1 MKKAFKITKQDMKN
15 IIRVPSVLIL
25 IIGLAILPSFYAWFN
40 IKASWDPYSNTEG
53 IQIGVVSDDTGTEV
67 EGESINMGDE
77 LIDNLKEN
85 DSLGWQFDDSIE
97 EADEKVYKGEY
108 FATIHIPET
117 FSEDVTSILDDEPKS
132 ANVQYKVNEKTNA
145 IAPKMTDTGATQ
157 ITETINDTFVQ
168 TTAQT
173 LLEEFNNAGIELEQ
187 NLPILEKI
195 KSAVYNLHD
204 HIDDIDEA
212 GDMIVQLDEDQD
224 NIQNYADTLDSLQ
237 DYESNI
243 REGGDQI
250 LTVQSHL
257 DDINRLGDA
266 VVELN
271 GSMPDIENALT
282 RISSIQQYF
291 PAINEG
297 LEDAYNAS
305 ITAGDTLA
313 DVQERIPEINQQIRD
328 YQDQVDRAQDTVD
341 KAEQTTDEVAE
352 LIHNRVNEAEEIING
367 LPSFD
372 LESEESTT
380 PDFVNNIKD
389 SVDESK
395 QPLGDI
401 LEELGDSG
409 NLETNESVEKLSNTA
424 DETKEQGNELSS
436 ELEDMLTKIEED
448 NYTEEDMNALNEA
461 IDNYQSSFDGV
472 KEDLANAEFVPDTTQ
487 DDENEENP
495 ENKEDDAEEDTE
507 QNNEETEQSDE
518 DAEQD
523 SEEAEQSDEDAE
535 QDSEE
540 AEQSDED
547 AGQDS
552 EEAEQS
558 DDDAEQDSEEAEQ
571 SDEDAEQDSEEA
583 EQSDDSADTQQRDE
597 EIDQVIGD
605 LHEDTMNAFDEIST
619 VLDQNI
625 DLATRNIQ
633 QLPELI
639 AMKENPDRAEY
650 AEEQI
655 QAVQE
660 SIEGLQSSITSTQNS
675 LDLLEAPENK
685 EELDSIRDT
694 LEGDSSQLNN
704 VIDYL
709 ENGDFDLDQLEDVKD
724 DAVNNLESLQSF
736 NEDTLDP
743 FVNDA
748 FTTLENRL
756 NDADSKLNAALDY
769 TDLASD
775 YLSEAATV
783 VNDSQ
788 YYLNLLN
795 ENLPYYEEEFSD
807 ISDTVNQH
815 FPEFKNGVDAASSFF
830 QNDMPHL
837 EDEVNN
843 LAGFVNNDM
852 DDLIEQYKQLNS
864 LVQDNLPEAQESI
877 GEMADFIRD
886 DWPGYKEDIQNAYDR
901 IKQMEDDQI
910 IEELIGALQN
920 DLSDETEYFSR
931 PVQLDEEKLFA
942 IPNYGSANTP
952 FYTVLALWV
961 GALLL
966 CNLITTE
973 LKDKNREEFSLRDI
987 YLGRMTLFLIV
998 AIVQAIIASLG
1009 NIFILHAY
1017 MAHPFYF
1024 TLFSVLIA
1032 LAFMIIVYTLVSL
1045 FGNVGKAIAIIF
1057 MILQLSGGGGMFPI
1071 QVAPEFFQA
1080 IHPFLPFTYAIDIL
1094 REATG
1099 GIVWSVVFNR
1109 FAMLAIFPVIF
1120 ILLGYTFRPWIA
1132 PKVHKAYLKTKKSN
1146 MVD

>member
-15 IIRVPSVLIL
+15 IIRVPSILIL

-40 IKASWDPYSNTEG
+40 IKASWDPYANTQG
-53 IQIGVVSDDTGTEV
+53 IKIGVVSDDLGTEV
-67 EGESINMGDE
+67 EDRSINMGDE
-77 LIDNLKEN
+77 LVENLKEN
-85 DSLGWQFDDSIE
+85 DSLGWQFGDSIE
-97 EADEKVYKGEY
+97 EADEKVYTGEY

-117 FSEDVTSILDDEPKS
+117 FSEDVASILNEEPRS
-132 ANVQYKVNEKTNA
+132 AIVQYKVNEKINA

-157 ITETINDTFVQ
+157 ITETINDEFVQ
-168 TTAQT
+168 TTAKT
-173 LLEEFNNAGIELEQ
+173 LLEEFNNAGIELEE
-187 NLPILEKI
+187 NLPTLQKI
-195 KSAVYNLHD
+195 RDAVYNLHD

-212 GDMIVQLDEDQD
+212 GDLIVQLDEDQD
-224 NIQNYADTLDSLQ
+224 KIQNYADTLDSLQ
-237 DYESNI
+237 EYESNI

-250 LTVQSHL
+250 LTAQSHL

-266 VVELN
+266 VIELN
-271 GSMPDIENALT
+271 QSMPDIENALT

-291 PAINEG
+291 PAINQG
-297 LEDAYNAS
+297 LEDAYAAS

-313 DVQERIPEINQQIRD
+313 DVQERIPEINNQIQD
-328 YQDQVDRAQDTVD
+328 YQNQVDNAQDTLD
-341 KAEQTTDEVAE
+341 EAEQVTDEVTE
-352 LIHNRVNEAEEIING
+352 LVHSRINDAGEIING

-372 LESEESTT
+372 FNTEESVT
-380 PDFVNNIKD
+380 PDFVNNVKD
-389 SVDESK
+389 SV
-395 QPLGDI
+395 GDSQGNLEEM
-401 LEELGDSG
+401 LEELRNSDS
-409 NLETNESVEKLSNTA
+409 LESNESLEKLSSSA
-424 DETKEQGNELSS
+424 DGTVEQGNDLSA
-436 ELEDMLTKIEED
+436 ELEDMLTQIEAD
-448 NYTEEDMNALNEA
+448 NFTEEDINTLNEA
-461 IDNYQSSFDGV
+461 IADYQSSFDEV
-472 KEDLANAEFVPDTTQ
+472 KEDLANAEFIPDTSQ
-487 DDENEENP
+487 GEENSDNVEEDTEQDSE
-495 ENKEDDAEEDTE
+495 ENNDNAEEDTE
-507 QNNEETEQSDE
+507 QGNE
-518 DAEQD
+518 DAEQ
-523 SEEAEQSDEDAE
+523 SEDPKE
-535 QDSEE
+535 
-540 AEQSDED
+540 
-547 AGQDS
+547 
-552 EEAEQS
+552 
-558 DDDAEQDSEEAEQ
+558 
-571 SDEDAEQDSEEA
+571 
-583 EQSDDSADTQQRDE
+583 TPQRDE
-597 EIDQVIGD
+597 EIDQVINE
-605 LHEDTMNAFDEIST
+605 LHDDTMQAFDEISN

-625 DLATRNIQ
+625 DLAKSNIQ

-655 QAVQE
+655 QAIQD

-675 LDLLEAPENK
+675 LALLEVPENK
-685 EELDSIRDT
+685 EELEKIQDT
-694 LEGDSSQLNN
+694 LENGDSNLNDI
-704 VIDYL
+704 IDFL
-709 ENGDFDLDQLEDVKD
+709 ANGDFDLSQLEDVKD
-724 DAVNNLESLQSF
+724 NAINDLDTLQTF
-736 NEDTLDP
+736 NEDTLEP
-743 FVNDA
+743 FVNNA

-756 NDADSKLNAALDY
+756 NDADSKLDAALEY

-795 ENLPYYEEEFSD
+795 ENLPYYEEQFSD
-807 ISDTVNQH
+807 VSDTVNQH
-815 FPEFKNGVDAASSFF
+815 FPEFKNGVNMASSFF

-843 LAGFVNNDM
+843 LAGFVTNDM
-852 DDLIEQYKQLNS
+852 DDLIEQYENLNS
-864 LVQDNLPEAQESI
+864 LVQDNLPEAQEAI

-910 IEELIGALQN
+910 IEELIAALQN

-973 LKDKNREEFSLRDI
+973 LKDKNREAFSLRDI

-998 AIVQAIIASLG
+998 AILQAVIVSLG
-1009 NIFILHAY
+1009 NIFILDAY
-1017 MAHPFYF
+1017 MAHPAYF

-1045 FGNVGKAIAIIF
+1045 FGNVGKAVAIIF

-1094 REATG
+1094 REASG

-1109 FAMLAIFPVIF
+1109 FLILAIFPAIF

-1132 PKVHKAYLKTKKSN
+1132 PRVHKAYMKTKKSN

>member
-1 MKKAFKITKQDMKN
+1 MKN
-15 IIRVPSVLIL
+15 IIRVPSILIL

-40 IKASWDPYSNTEG
+40 IKASWDPYANTQG
-53 IQIGVVSDDTGTEV
+53 IKIGVVSDDLGTEV
-67 EGESINMGDE
+67 EDRSINMGDE
-77 LIDNLKEN
+77 LVENLKEN
-85 DSLGWQFDDSIE
+85 DSLGWQFGDSIE
-97 EADEKVYKGEY
+97 EADEKVYTGEY

-117 FSEDVTSILDDEPKS
+117 FSEDVASILNEEPRS
-132 ANVQYKVNEKTNA
+132 AIVQYKVNEKINA

-157 ITETINDTFVQ
+157 ITETINDEFVQ
-168 TTAQT
+168 TTAKT
-173 LLEEFNNAGIELEQ
+173 LLEEFNNAGIELEE
-187 NLPILEKI
+187 NLPTLQKI
-195 KSAVYNLHD
+195 RDAVYNLHD

-212 GDMIVQLDEDQD
+212 GDLIVQLDEDQD
-224 NIQNYADTLDSLQ
+224 KIQNYADTLDSLQ
-237 DYESNI
+237 EYESNI

-250 LTVQSHL
+250 LTAQSHL

-266 VVELN
+266 VIELN
-271 GSMPDIENALT
+271 QSMPDIENALT

-291 PAINEG
+291 PAINQG
-297 LEDAYNAS
+297 LEDAYAAS

-313 DVQERIPEINQQIRD
+313 DVQERIPEINNQIQD
-328 YQDQVDRAQDTVD
+328 YQNQVDNAQDTLD
-341 KAEQTTDEVAE
+341 EAEQVTDEVTE
-352 LIHNRVNEAEEIING
+352 LVHSRINDAGEIING

-372 LESEESTT
+372 FNTEESVT
-380 PDFVNNIKD
+380 PDFVNNVKD
-389 SVDESK
+389 SV
-395 QPLGDI
+395 GDSQGNLEEM
-401 LEELGDSG
+401 LEELRNSDS
-409 NLETNESVEKLSNTA
+409 LESNESLEKLSSSA
-424 DETKEQGNELSS
+424 DGTVEQGNDLSA
-436 ELEDMLTKIEED
+436 ELEDMLTQIEAD
-448 NYTEEDMNALNEA
+448 NFTEEDINTLNEA
-461 IDNYQSSFDGV
+461 IADYQSSFDEV
-472 KEDLANAEFVPDTTQ
+472 KEDLANAEFIPDTSQ
-487 DDENEENP
+487 GEENSDNVEEDTEQDSE
-495 ENKEDDAEEDTE
+495 ENNDNAEEDTE
-507 QNNEETEQSDE
+507 QGNE
-518 DAEQD
+518 DAEQ
-523 SEEAEQSDEDAE
+523 SEDPKE
-535 QDSEE
+535 
-540 AEQSDED
+540 
-547 AGQDS
+547 
-552 EEAEQS
+552 
-558 DDDAEQDSEEAEQ
+558 
-571 SDEDAEQDSEEA
+571 
-583 EQSDDSADTQQRDE
+583 TPQRDE
-597 EIDQVIGD
+597 EIDQVINE
-605 LHEDTMNAFDEIST
+605 LHDDTMQAFDEISN

-625 DLATRNIQ
+625 DLAKSNIQ

-655 QAVQE
+655 QAIQD

-675 LDLLEAPENK
+675 LALLEVPENK
-685 EELDSIRDT
+685 EELEKIQDT
-694 LEGDSSQLNN
+694 LENGDSNLNDI
-704 VIDYL
+704 IDFL
-709 ENGDFDLDQLEDVKD
+709 ANGDFDLSQLEDVKD
-724 DAVNNLESLQSF
+724 NAINDLDTLQTF
-736 NEDTLDP
+736 NEDTLEP
-743 FVNDA
+743 FVNNA

-756 NDADSKLNAALDY
+756 NDADSKLDAALEY

-795 ENLPYYEEEFSD
+795 ENLPYYEEQFSD
-807 ISDTVNQH
+807 VSDTVNQH
-815 FPEFKNGVDAASSFF
+815 FPEFKNGVNMASSFF

-843 LAGFVNNDM
+843 LAGFVTNDM
-852 DDLIEQYKQLNS
+852 DDLIEQYENLNS
-864 LVQDNLPEAQESI
+864 LVQDNLPEAQEAI

-910 IEELIGALQN
+910 IEELIAALQN

-973 LKDKNREEFSLRDI
+973 LKDKNREAFSLRDI

-998 AIVQAIIASLG
+998 AILQAVIVSLG
-1009 NIFILHAY
+1009 NIFILDAY
-1017 MAHPFYF
+1017 MAHPAYF

-1045 FGNVGKAIAIIF
+1045 FGNVGKAVAIIF

-1094 REATG
+1094 REASG

-1109 FAMLAIFPVIF
+1109 FLILAIFPAIF

-1132 PKVHKAYLKTKKSN
+1132 PRVHKAYMKTKKSN

>member
-1 MKKAFKITKQDMKN
+1 MKN
-15 IIRVPSVLIL
+15 IIRVPSILIL

-40 IKASWDPYSNTEG
+40 IKASWDPYANTQG
-53 IQIGVVSDDTGTEV
+53 IKIGVVSDDLGTEV
-67 EGESINMGDE
+67 EDRSINMGDE
-77 LIDNLKEN
+77 LVENLKKN
-85 DSLGWQFDDSIE
+85 DSLGWQFGDSIE
-97 EADEKVYKGEY
+97 EADEKVYTGEY

-117 FSEDVTSILDDEPKS
+117 FSEDVASILNEEPRS
-132 ANVQYKVNEKTNA
+132 AIVQYKVNEKINA

-157 ITETINDTFVQ
+157 ITETINDEFVQ
-168 TTAQT
+168 TTAKT
-173 LLEEFNNAGIELEQ
+173 LLEEFNNAGIELEE
-187 NLPILEKI
+187 NLPTLQKI
-195 KSAVYNLHD
+195 RDAVYNLHD

-212 GDMIVQLDEDQD
+212 GDLIVQLDEDQD
-224 NIQNYADTLDSLQ
+224 TILNYADTLDSLQ
-237 DYESNI
+237 EYESNI

-250 LTVQSHL
+250 LTAQSHL

-266 VVELN
+266 VIELN
-271 GSMPDIENALT
+271 QSMPDIENALT

-291 PAINEG
+291 PAINQG
-297 LEDAYNAS
+297 LEDAYAAS

-313 DVQERIPEINQQIRD
+313 DVQERIPEINNQIQD
-328 YQDQVDRAQDTVD
+328 YQNQVDNAQDTLD
-341 KAEQTTDEVAE
+341 EAEQVTDEVTE
-352 LIHNRVNEAEEIING
+352 LVHNRINDAGEIING

-372 LESEESTT
+372 FNTEESVT
-380 PDFVNNIKD
+380 PDFVNNVKD
-389 SVDESK
+389 SV
-395 QPLGDI
+395 GDSQGNLEEM
-401 LEELGDSG
+401 LEELRNSDS
-409 NLETNESVEKLSNTA
+409 LESNESLEKLSSSA
-424 DETKEQGNELSS
+424 DGTIEQGNDLSA
-436 ELEDMLTKIEED
+436 ELEDMLTQIEAD
-448 NYTEEDMNALNEA
+448 NFTEEDINTLNEA
-461 IDNYQSSFDGV
+461 IADYQSSFDEV
-472 KEDLANAEFVPDTTQ
+472 KEDLANAEFIPDTSQ
-487 DDENEENP
+487 GEENSDNVEEDTEQDSE
-495 ENKEDDAEEDTE
+495 ENNDNVEEDTERDSEENNGNAEEDTE
-507 QNNEETEQSDE
+507 QGGE
-518 DAEQD
+518 DAEQ
-523 SEEAEQSDEDAE
+523 SEDP
-535 QDSEE
+535 EE
-540 AEQSDED
+540 
-547 AGQDS
+547 
-552 EEAEQS
+552 
-558 DDDAEQDSEEAEQ
+558 
-571 SDEDAEQDSEEA
+571 
-583 EQSDDSADTQQRDE
+583 TPQRDE
-597 EIDQVIGD
+597 EIDQVINE
-605 LHEDTMNAFDEIST
+605 LHDDTMQAFDEISN

-625 DLATRNIQ
+625 DLAKSNIQ

-655 QAVQE
+655 QAIQD

-675 LDLLEAPENK
+675 LALLEVPENK
-685 EELDSIRDT
+685 EELEKIQDT
-694 LEGDSSQLNN
+694 
-704 VIDYL
+704 L
-709 ENGDFDLDQLEDVKD
+709 ENGDSNLNDIIDFLASGDFDLSQLEDVKD
-724 DAVNNLESLQSF
+724 NAINDLDTLQTF
-736 NEDTLDP
+736 NEDTLEP
-743 FVNDA
+743 FVNNA

-756 NDADSKLNAALDY
+756 NDADSKLDAALEY

-795 ENLPYYEEEFSD
+795 ENLPYYEEQFSD
-807 ISDTVNQH
+807 VSDTVNQH
-815 FPEFKNGVDAASSFF
+815 FPEFKNGVNMASSFF

-843 LAGFVNNDM
+843 LAGFVTNDM
-852 DDLIEQYKQLNS
+852 DDLIEQYENLNS
-864 LVQDNLPEAQESI
+864 LVQDNLPEAQEAI

-910 IEELIGALQN
+910 IEELIAALQN

-973 LKDKNREEFSLRDI
+973 LKDKNREAFSLRDI

-998 AIVQAIIASLG
+998 AILQAVIVSLG
-1009 NIFILHAY
+1009 NIFILDAY
-1017 MAHPFYF
+1017 MAHPAYF

-1045 FGNVGKAIAIIF
+1045 FGNVGKAVAIIF

-1094 REATG
+1094 REASG

-1109 FAMLAIFPVIF
+1109 FLILAIFPAIF

-1132 PKVHKAYLKTKKSN
+1132 PRVHKAYMKTKKSN